1 MQYPAAPTE
10 HSMTDPPTSD
20 AATTTATTAFVKRYR
35 WYLAAL
41 VAVAVVL
48 GIVAAAG
55 GFGAGSFTMTGTL
68 ILVDQT
74 SLGASAQVD
83 KAPCEG
89 TGGFSDLSPGTA
101 VLVQDST
108 GQTLATGSLGA
119 GAREATSG
127 ACLMPFTVPA
137 VKDGLSSYSVT
148 ISHRGTQVVSAA
160 DAHGDVILSITG

>member
-1 MQYPAAPTE
+1 MQHTAAHTE
-10 HSMTDPPTSD
+10 RSMTDPPTSD
-20 AATTTATTAFVKRYR
+20 AATPTAPTFVKRYR

-41 VAVAVVL
+41 AVVAVVL

-55 GFGAGSFTMTGTL
+55 GFGAGTFTMTGTL

-89 TGGFSDLSPGTA
+89 TGGFSDLSSGTA

-108 GQTLATGSLGA
+108 GQILATGSLKDGHRDGA
-119 GAREATSG
+119 SG
-127 ACLMPFTVPA
+127 ACLMPFTVPD